1 MQISSGKGT
10 QSALGGERVDG
21 VHGKQ
26 AGMEAVEPT
35 APLDEVFPESAP
47 GLCPERGPIL
57 PEGMGHSSWAYGC
70 WAGGRAVSPC
80 RPNNMEGQVIIKVM
94 ILLSPRQSRRTS
106 FLTCSLKKKKL
117 KYN

>member
-80 RPNNMEGQVIIKVM
+80 RDGDS
-94 ILLSPRQSRRTS
+94 SPDSGSPTK
-106 FLTCSLKKKKL
+106 T
-117 KYN
+117 

>member
-35 APLDEVFPESAP
+35 APLDEVFPESAL

-80 RPNNMEGQVIIKVM
+80 RGGDS
-94 ILLSPRQSRRTS
+94 SPDSGSPTKTRAGTGASGSGYSR
-106 FLTCSLKKKKL
+106 
-117 KYN
+117 